1 MCDSCESSQR
11 TNTQFEVKF
20 RVVSAAAELILAEL
34 LPVVPESAYGKFA
47 FRTTGI
53 LIHYSSHTD
62 DLSLLCCVVD
72 FVSPGSSSAQ
82 FAVASLAL
90 FADK

>member
-1 MCDSCESSQR
+1 MCDSCESSQH

-62 DLSLLCCVVD
+62 DLSLLCCVVVLCHQD
-72 FVSPGSSSAQ
+72 HHQ
-82 FAVASLAL
+82 HNLQ
-90 FADK
+90 